1 MEANA
6 TEIMGRDVFLRLLTT
21 QLQYQDP
28 LDPTDSTQFVAELAQ
43 FTQLE
48 QTEKMNQQLTQLV
61 DANALANNFGATS
74 LIGKEVEVEGGVFS
88 LTEGTSS
95 DFSYRLEEDAQELII
110 QVLDDSGNIVT
121 TLNPGSQVAGR
132 QTVTWDGRDADG
144 NLLPSGE
151 YSFDVSARDI
161 EGNFVAS
168 ETFSR
173 GIVTGVL
180 FEGGV
185 PYVNV
190 NGGKILAANVISVSG
205 SSG

>member
-1 MEANA
+1 METSAA
-6 TEIMGRDVFLRLLTT
+6 APMGRDVFLRLLTT

-48 QTEKMNQQLTQLV
+48 QTEKMNAQLTQLV
-61 DANALANNFGATS
+61 EANALSNNFAATS

-95 DFSYRLEEDAQELII
+95 DFSYRLGEDAQEVIVQI
-110 QVLDDSGNIVT
+110 MDDSGNIVT
-121 TLNPGSQVAGR
+121 TLNPGSQLAGM

-144 NLLPSGE
+144 NQLPSGE
-151 YSFDVSARDI
+151 YSFDVSGRDI
-161 EGNFVAS
+161 AGGPVAS

-173 GIVTGVL
+173 GIVTGIL

-205 SSG
+205 